1 MKERLEQI
9 KNCAL
14 EAIQSASGMDEL
26 NEVKVKYLGK
36 KGELSQL
43 LKGMKNVAPEER
55 PKVGQMVNDARQL
68 IEAGLD
74 KEKELIF
81 KRIREEK
88 MKREV
93 IDVTL
98 PGTKVNVG
106 HRHPN
111 QIAQEELSAALE
123 ARDEAQSAYDEVNGS
138 YEQGEAEYADAPLP
152 DAQLDTECRLLGW
165 EKIPLS
171 LEI

>member
-55 PKVGQMVNDARQL
+55 PKVGQMVNDAIGYVLSCLVKHRYTIARKRSTLQL
-68 IEAGLD
+68 NIHSR
-74 KEKELIF
+74 F
-81 KRIREEK
+81 Y
-88 MKREV
+88 V
-93 IDVTL
+93 S
-98 PGTKVNVG
+98 
-106 HRHPN
+106 
-111 QIAQEELSAALE
+111 QIWNLC
-123 ARDEAQSAYDEVNGS
+123 QSISLKTS
-138 YEQGEAEYADAPLP
+138 Y
-152 DAQLDTECRLLGW
+152 
-165 EKIPLS
+165 KIS
-171 LEI
+171 TSR

>member
-74 KEKELIF
+74 KEDRHDH
-81 KRIREEK
+81 KRIRSMPRHFK
-88 MKREV
+88 
-93 IDVTL
+93 TL
-98 PGTKVNVG
+98 
-106 HRHPN
+106 
-111 QIAQEELSAALE
+111 
-123 ARDEAQSAYDEVNGS
+123 
-138 YEQGEAEYADAPLP
+138 
-152 DAQLDTECRLLGW
+152 
-165 EKIPLS
+165 
-171 LEI
+171 